1 MSQPASVSVIIV
13 TYNSSATIAESLRAV
28 RPSEQSQVLETIVV
42 DNNSSDGTLVQITGE
57 FPEIKTIAN
66 RRNLGFACGC
76 NVGADAAQGEYLL
89 FLNPDL
95 MPDKG
100 AVEQL
105 LMAMKT
111 RPKVGAATGRLRY
124 ASGDFQANCRHF
136 PTISNL
142 LFSRGS
148 AIGRLLL
155 NRLFPNSGYYTLP
168 DYADVTE
175 VPAVAGTMM
184 LVRRD
189 LFKLAGGFDRRYFI
203 YMEDTDLC
211 LRLDMSGYKNLFVPQ
226 AGAVHGFG
234 KGSSAGKFI
243 RAWHH
248 HQSLWRYFLKHYPNG
263 FSLILLPVLL
273 SVHLVFVCLLPE
285 RKV

>member
-1 MSQPASVSVIIV
+1 MLQPASVSVIIV
-13 TYNSSATIAESLRAV
+13 TYNSSSTITECLRSV
-28 RPSEQSQVLETIVV
+28 RADAQPTVLETIVV
-42 DNNSSDGTLVQITGE
+42 DNNSTDGTTDRTSLDFSEVKLIT
-57 FPEIKTIAN
+57 
-66 RRNLGFACGC
+66 RDRNGGFASGC
-76 NVGADAAQGEYLL
+76 NVGAEAATGEYLL
-89 FLNPDL
+89 FLNPDVVL
-95 MPDKG
+95 DKG

-105 LMAMKT
+105 VLAVRT
-111 RPKVGAATGRLRY
+111 RQKVGAVTGRLR
-124 ASGDFQANCRHF
+124 SSNGDFQANCRHF

-148 AIGRLLL
+148 VVGRVFL
-155 NRLFPNSGYYTLP
+155 NRILPHSSYYTLP
-168 DYADVTE
+168 EFAEVTE
-175 VPAVAGTMM
+175 VPAVAGTML

-189 LFKLAGGFDRRYFI
+189 LYNLAGRFDRRFFL

-211 LRLDMSGYKNLFVPQ
+211 LRLSMSGYKNLFVPQ

-234 KGSSAGKFI
+234 KGSSAGKI
-243 RAWHH
+243 VRAWHH

-273 SVHLVFVCLLPE
+273 SLHLLVVCILPE

>member
-1 MSQPASVSVIIV
+1 MPQPASVSVIIV
-13 TYNSSATIAESLRAV
+13 TYNSSATVTEALRAV
-28 RPSEQSQVLETIVV
+28 SPANQPPVLETIVV
-42 DNNSSDGTLVQITGE
+42 DNNSTDGTVAHIAAE
-57 FPEIKTIAN
+57 FPQVKIIPSDRN
-66 RRNLGFACGC
+66 RGFAYGCNLGA
-76 NVGADAAQGEYLL
+76 NAAGGEYLL
-89 FLNPDL
+89 FVNPDL
-95 MPDKG
+95 VLDQG
-100 AVEQL
+100 AIEQL
-105 LMAMKT
+105 LLAMRT
-111 RPKVGAATGRLRY
+111 RPRAGVTAGRLRY
-124 ASGDFQANCRHF
+124 PDGQFQANCRHF

-148 AIGRLLL
+148 AIGRIFL
-155 NRLFPNSGYYTLP
+155 NRLFRNSGYYTLP
-168 DYADVTE
+168 DYSEVTE

-184 LVRRD
+184 LIRRD
-189 LFKLAGGFDRRYFI
+189 LFKLAGGFDRRFFI

-234 KGSSAGKFI
+234 KGSSAGKFV

-273 SVHLVFVCLLPE
+273 TVHLVVVCLLPE
-285 RKV
+285 RKA